1 MNSRDRILATIR
13 HERPDHIPLY
23 FSCFGFA
30 PPPHLKWTSDGRDV
44 PHWYTMRLEHIHT
57 LPEPWSVNDDFQRV
71 RRWLS
76 LGVDDILD
84 VSPPWGIHPAVR
96 VRDWL
101 EPPSAN
107 EPHCLLCREYETPAG
122 SLRHIVRRTDE
133 ESPPGWV
140 VQPDHVP
147 LFEDFNIPRGVKH
160 AVTGPD
166 DLPKLRYLLHDPTG
180 EQLASYRERMA
191 AVRRFAQEQGLL
203 VQGWSGFGMDAVAWL
218 CGVERAVIAAMTEPE
233 FFQELLDMVSDFD
246 KRRTEIMLDVGGVD
260 LVVPRGWYS
269 ATDFWSPNL
278 FRKFLTPCLKD
289 LAGIAHQAG
298 ALFAYVMTTGASA
311 MADHLLAADIDLLY
325 YVDPLQEK
333 TALGSVKSQFGDR
346 LAVAGGI
353 SSSVTLHSGSRGE
366 IRQAV
371 HAAVEKLGPRGFILA
386 PVDAI
391 FPDTPW
397 SSVEAMIEAWREVRE
412 FGWGQT
418 SAA

>member
-1 MNSRDRILATIR
+1 MNSRERILAAIR
-13 HERPDHIPLY
+13 HEKLDHIPLY
-23 FSCFGFA
+23 FSCFGFPA
-30 PPPHLKWTSDGRDV
+30 PPHLKWSSDGHEV
-44 PHWYTMRLEHIHT
+44 AHWYTMRLEHIHT
-57 LPEPWSVNDDFQRV
+57 LPEPWSVEHDFERV

-84 VSPPWGIHPAVR
+84 VSPPWGIHPEVR
-96 VRDWL
+96 TRDWQ
-101 EPPSAN
+101 EPPSAS
-107 EPHCLLCREYETPAG
+107 EPYWLLCREYQTPAG
-122 SLRHIVRRTDE
+122 SLRHVVRRTDE
-133 ESPPGWV
+133 KTEPGWV

-180 EQLASYRERMA
+180 EQLASYRDRMA
-191 AVRRFAQEQGLL
+191 LVRRFAQEQGVL

-218 CGVERAVIAAMTEPE
+218 CGVERAVIAAMTEPD
-233 FFQELLDMVSDFD
+233 FFQNLLDMVNEFD
-246 KRRTEIMLDVGGVD
+246 KRRTQIMLDMGGID
-260 LVVPRGWYS
+260 MVVARGWYS
-269 ATDFWSPNL
+269 ATDFWSPSL
-278 FRKFLTPCLKD
+278 FQKFLAPSLRS
-289 LAGIAHQAG
+289 LAKMAHQAG

-333 TALGSVKSQFGDR
+333 TDLASVKSRLGER

-353 SSSVTLHSGSRGE
+353 SGSVTLHSGSRDE
-366 IRQAV
+366 IHQAV
-371 HAAVEKLGPRGFILA
+371 HTAVEKLGPSGFILA
-386 PVDAI
+386 PVDAL

-397 SSVEAMIEAWREVRE
+397 SSVEAMIEAWREARE
-412 FGWGQT
+412 LGRGHM